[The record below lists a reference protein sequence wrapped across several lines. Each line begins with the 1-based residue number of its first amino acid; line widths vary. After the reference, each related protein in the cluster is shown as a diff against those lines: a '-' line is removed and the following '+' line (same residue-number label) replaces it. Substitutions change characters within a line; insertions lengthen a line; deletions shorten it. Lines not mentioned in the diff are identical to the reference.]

1 MLVTTHSIVCILYS
15 YFYIIFICMCVFV
28 HACVFVCVFVCQ
40 WVGGCVGACICPSV
54 LVHDHSYL
62 LYNVVDHFILCR
74 VQCWAYELSGTVISI
89 LTIANANQNTVPVDW
104 TTAMLQYPQDSI
116 SGAVTSSWACSHMST
131 CNRFANTWID
141 GNGTQ
146 HRQLTKAYGIRVNIN
161 VIGEVSLK
169 ILLNYFW

>member
-1 MLVTTHSIVCILYS
+1 MLV
-15 YFYIIFICMCVFV
+15 
-28 HACVFVCVFVCQ
+28 CVFVCVCLLVCVCVFVCVCVC
-40 WVGGCVGACICPSV
+40 VGRGGGVGACICPTV
-54 LVHDHSYL
+54 LVHNHSYL
-62 LYNVVDHFILCR
+62 QYNVVDHFIFHR
-74 VQCWAYELSGTVISI
+74 VQCWAYELSGTVILI

-116 SGAVTSSWACSHMST
+116 SGAVTSSRACFHMST

-169 ILLNYFW
+169 ILLNYF

>member
-1 MLVTTHSIVCILYS
+1 MLMTTHSIVCILYS
-15 YFYIIFICMCVFV
+15 YFYNMYVCV
-28 HACVFVCVFVCQ
+28 CVCVCVFKCVCVQ
-40 WVGGCVGACICPSV
+40 VCVCSSV
-54 LVHDHSYL
+54 LMYNHSYL
-62 LYNVVDHFILCR
+62 LLNAADHFILHR
-74 VQCWAYELSGTVISI
+74 VQCWAYELNGTVILI
-89 LTIANANQNTVPVDW
+89 LTTINANHDTLPVDW

-116 SGAVTSSWACSHMST
+116 SGAVTSSRACFHMST

-169 ILLNYFW
+169 ILLGHF